1 MRLGIDFGT
10 TRTVVAAADRGNYP
24 VVTFETGGGEFDGG
38 ESGGEGGCEWRPSL
52 CAVRGDELRT
62 GHAAKEVLRDPD
74 WSMCRSLKRMLAT
87 CGPGDLVL
95 GRPVTKLLAESLRH
109 LRKALVESS
118 NLDIPPGEKLEV
130 AIAVPAGANAN
141 QRMITADAFR
151 EAGFHVVRMLDEP
164 SAAAL
169 EYAWRR
175 PADAKVRKR
184 HVAVYDL
191 GGGTFDASILS
202 MGDSRHEVLTTEG
215 LSRVGGDDFDEALLA
230 VCLEQIGLVPP
241 PPGPDRDRLLE
252 MCREEKERFTAST
265 RKLKPELF
273 GDKRDAHLAVKVA
286 DYEERIRP
294 LVQRTFDAL
303 DMAVARAQALVNL
316 DFEKNTVVYQVGGG
330 SQLPTVGRLLKEKF
344 GRRVWKSP
352 YAHASVAVGLAI
364 AAESPSEVRVENRFT
379 RYFGVWREADGG
391 RNAWFDPVFPKDTPL
406 PHAPPS
412 QPLTVT
418 RRYRPAHNV
427 GHFRFVE
434 CSRLHADGSP
444 AGEITPWGDVR
455 FALQGAW
462 RDRPLEG
469 VDVVRLPE
477 GNEEVEERYCCDAD
491 GNIEVNLVNLTQGYR
506 KTYRMGLKAA

>member
-10 TRTVVAAADRGNYP
+10 TRTVVAMADRGNYP
-24 VVTFETGGGEFDGG
+24 VVTFETGDTT
-38 ESGGEGGCEWRPSL
+38 ESTTSGGCEWRPSL
-52 CAVRGDELRT
+52 CAIRDDELRT
-62 GHAAKEVLRDPD
+62 GHAAKEVVRDPS
-74 WSMCRSLKRMLAT
+74 WSICRSLKRMLAG
-87 CGPGDLVL
+87 CGPNDRVL
-95 GRPVTKLLAESLRH
+95 GRPVTTLLAESLRQ
-109 LRKALVESS
+109 LRVALVDSS
-118 NLDIPPGEKLEV
+118 NLDIAPGEKLEV

-191 GGGTFDASILS
+191 GGGTFDASIVS
-202 MGDSRHEVLTTEG
+202 MGDTRHEVLTTEG
-215 LSRVGGDDFDEALLA
+215 LSSVGGDDFDEELLA
-230 VCLEQIGLVPP
+230 ACLAQIGLVPP

-252 MCREEKERFTAST
+252 MCREEKERFTSST

-286 DYEERIRP
+286 DYEDRVRP
-294 LVQRTFDAL
+294 LVQRTLDAL
-303 DMAVARAQALVNL
+303 DAAVARAESLVQL

-364 AAESPSEVRVENRFT
+364 AAECPAEVRVENRFT
-379 RYFGVWREADGG
+379 RFFGVWREADGG

-406 PHAPPS
+406 PHGAPS
-412 QPLTVT
+412 LPLTVT

-434 CSRLHADGSP
+434 CSRLHDDGSP
-444 AGEITPWGDVR
+444 AGEITPWGDIR
-455 FALQGAW
+455 FPLQGSW
-462 RDRPLEG
+462 QDRPLEG
-469 VDVVRLPE
+469 VDVVRMCDTH
-477 GNEEVEERYCCDAD
+477 EEVEERYTCDAD
-491 GNIEVNLVNLTQGYR
+491 GNIEVNLANLTQGYR
-506 KTYRMGLKAA
+506 KTYRLALKAA